1 VGRARGPGPR
11 SIEALSWLAK
21 VDASGI
27 EPLGLALG
35 MRTSTTYSHLQ
46 RLAASG
52 YVARVDG
59 GESGAVV
66 MTRDGW
72 RRLGR
77 AVNDVPRGMT
87 YGLGL
92 RHACAVSWV
101 AALLS
106 LRDRTWIAEREMRRQ
121 QVWQV
126 PVLWTGSRGTH
137 RPDLGMERD
146 GRRMA
151 IEVELSPKAPRR
163 LRAIL
168 AGYEH
173 AIATGGLAR
182 VMYILDGPEVERAV
196 ARAARQVGLPPGALE
211 TRPLKSVRAD
221 ARRVAEEQS

>member
-1 VGRARGPGPR
+1 MRDHNAGR
-11 SIEALSWLAK
+11 
-21 VDASGI
+21 
-27 EPLGLALG
+27 
-35 MRTSTTYSHLQ
+35 TYSHLQ

-52 YVARVDG
+52 YVARVAG

-106 LRDRTWIAEREMRRQ
+106 LRERTWIAERQMRRQ

-163 LRAIL
+163 LRATSPAL
-168 AGYEH
+168 STRSLPAASRESCTSSTDRKSNARSLVPH
-173 AIATGGLAR
+173 AR
-182 VMYILDGPEVERAV
+182 WVCRPERS
-196 ARAARQVGLPPGALE
+196 
-211 TRPLKSVRAD
+211 RPDL
-221 ARRVAEEQS
+221 

>member
-1 VGRARGPGPR
+1 
-11 SIEALSWLAK
+11 
-21 VDASGI
+21 
-27 EPLGLALG
+27 

-106 LRDRTWIAEREMRRQ
+106 LRERTWIAERQMRRQ

-221 ARRVAEEQS
+221 VRRVAEEQS